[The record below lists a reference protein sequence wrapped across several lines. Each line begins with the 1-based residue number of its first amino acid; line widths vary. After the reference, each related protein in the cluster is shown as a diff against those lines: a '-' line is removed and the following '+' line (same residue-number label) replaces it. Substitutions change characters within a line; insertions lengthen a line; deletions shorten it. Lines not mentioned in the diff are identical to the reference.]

1 MADEVDSGR
10 LVFKVA
16 TDLAG
21 FAQET
26 RAKVEAATRNLR
38 AQVRLEPDTRGLRQ
52 RVEAASRAA
61 AARVIVGITLDG
73 GDLRRRAQAAARAAA
88 TRVDASLALNTA
100 AASAAAAQWRERVAQ
115 PVEVPLVA
123 VGQAAGGGASVTPA
137 AETAVPSTIS
147 AAGAAPVRL
156 EVEAAGLR
164 QRVEA
169 AASEA
174 RTSIRLPL
182 EAEAGDLRAQV
193 EQAAKAAAT
202 TILIGLRPDADDL
215 RRRARPAVEAATRNL
230 RARVPLDPDST
241 GLRQRVQAAAQAA
254 RTRIRVAVD
263 VDTSGLAERIRAATA
278 RAAYVRVGVAFDT
291 GNLRQRVQAAAKAAA
306 STVKIDLDVDTAG
319 LRSRVRAALA
329 GLSVTVRVD
338 VDTAAAATRVAAF
351 RTLAG
356 RPLDIPLNVS
366 GSGAGGGLAQAA
378 GGLGSTIAGLMR
390 LPAMASGALALGQA
404 LTQAAGGLFAMGA
417 AAAPAVGLLG
427 ALPGAMSAAAQ
438 GGGTILAAFSGIGAA
453 VKALGQADTQSAGAS
468 NAAAQARQA
477 AADRVADAQRRLGA
491 AQRDTDEQS
500 LRGAEQV
507 AQARR
512 RLADVQEEAAASVA
526 AADRQLAAA
535 ELTVT
540 RAHQA
545 ATRAQEALNDARR
558 EAQRSLEDLTRD
570 AARGPL
576 EEQKALLS
584 LEQARSRLNEVN
596 TSPFASETDRREA
609 QIAFQEATNQLED
622 VRVRNRRLA
631 EDVKKAN
638 QDGIEGSDQVTAAKQ
653 ELTRAQEAEQDAVR
667 GSQDAEQ
674 QAARARVEAVREV
687 QDAHTDLDRTVR
699 DTERQQKR
707 SAEQIADAQRDVARA
722 LRDQTQALA
731 GGSVAA
737 NAVAATLDKLSPAGQ
752 RFARFIQGTV
762 QPALRGLRDTAQ
774 EALLPPLETAITRGL
789 QLLPIFDSALA
800 QTGQV
805 IGQVAIRGA
814 EMATSGPWRA
824 DLAQIGTT
832 NAQVLGR
839 LGNAGLGVADIFRNI
854 TVAAGPLVLRLA
866 DGIERGVAIAGAFI
880 QARRDGGQ
888 LAAFFVQAGD
898 TGAQLWAILRDGA
911 VVLFNVGQAAAP
923 AGRVLLDSLAGAV
936 AAARQ
941 LSGEVS
947 AQDKLRGYFANT
959 VPVVQELG
967 RLVVAVGVAWFNF
980 TNNPS
985 LAPLIARLRT
995 EFLPAVVQ
1003 LAGALGN
1010 GQLWGQLLSLVTSV
1024 ANIAAE
1030 LGGLGNTLSGFLFVI
1045 QAVATAVQVLLSI
1058 PGMGAFVSALLTM
1071 AGVAAGIMAVSNAIA
1086 AVRVAMLALSANP
1099 VMLIVTAVAALV
1111 LAFVTAY
1118 QKSEWFRSVVNG
1130 AISGLADGI
1139 RFAVDSLVGFVK
1151 AIWPTLMTIFATPI
1165 RFWVNVVYDGGI
1177 RKLWNWIADSF
1188 GLGKLPSFT
1197 VGFARGGVVPGYAPG
1212 RDTVPAMLSPGE
1224 GVLIP
1229 QAVRQLGG
1237 EGGIT
1242 ALNDAARAGRL
1253 AQAGAPVE
1261 GYFLGGLVDA
1271 GLDRLRGWAAGALA
1285 KALNPVRSWFNWMPD
1300 NRWGD
1305 MLRGMVNRAVD
1316 GVLSFVRGYA
1326 TGGVVPGYAPG
1337 QDSALARLSPGEGV
1351 LTPQAVR
1358 GLGGSSAV
1366 GAINAARGQLA
1377 DGGQGDRIGT
1387 VISPGAIVQYI
1398 TNPLPETPGQT
1409 VNNRLRAL
1417 ASFGLFDKESA

>member
-1 MADEVDSGR
+1 MADEIDSGR
-10 LVFKVA
+10 LVVQVA
-16 TDLAG
+16 ADSSG
-21 FAQET
+21 FAQDA
-26 RAKVEAATRNLR
+26 R
-38 AQVRLEPDTRGLRQ
+38 
-52 RVEAASRAA
+52 
-61 AARVIVGITLDG
+61 ARVD
-73 GDLRRRAQAAARAAA
+73 
-88 TRVDASLALNTA
+88 
-100 AASAAAAQWRERVAQ
+100 
-115 PVEVPLVA
+115 
-123 VGQAAGGGASVTPA
+123 
-137 AETAVPSTIS
+137 
-147 AAGAAPVRL
+147 
-156 EVEAAGLR
+156 
-164 QRVEA
+164 
-169 AASEA
+169 
-174 RTSIRLPL
+174 
-182 EAEAGDLRAQV
+182 
-193 EQAAKAAAT
+193 
-202 TILIGLRPDADDL
+202 
-215 RRRARPAVEAATRNL
+215 AATRNL
-230 RARVPLDPDST
+230 RARVRLEPDTT

-254 RTRIRVAVD
+254 RARIKVAVD
-263 VDTSGLAERIRAATA
+263 ADTSGLAEKIRAATA

-291 GNLRQRVQAAAKAAA
+291 GNLRRRVEVAVEAATN
-306 STVKIDLDVDTAG
+306 TVKVGLDVDTTG

-329 GLSVTVRVD
+329 GLSVNVRVE
-338 VDTAAAATRVAAF
+338 VDTTAAAARVAAF
-351 RTLAG
+351 RTTAG
-356 RPLDIPLNVS
+356 RPLDIPINT
-366 GSGAGGGLAQAA
+366 GGGGAGGGLAQAA
-378 GGLGSTIAGLMR
+378 EGLGSTIAGLMR

-404 LTQAAGGLFAMGA
+404 LTQAAAGLFAMGS

-427 ALPGAMSAAAQ
+427 ALPVAMSAAAQ
-438 GGGTILAAFSGIGAA
+438 GAGTILAAFSGIGAA

-468 NAAAQARQA
+468 SAAAQARQA

-491 AQRDTDEQS
+491 AQRDADDQALS
-500 LRGAEQV
+500 GAEQV

-512 RLADVQEEAAASVA
+512 RLADVQEQAAAAVA

-558 EAQRSLEDLTRD
+558 DAQRSLEDLNRD

-576 EEQKALLS
+576 EEQKTLLS
-584 LEQARSRLNEVN
+584 LERARSRLNEVN

-622 VRVRNRRLA
+622 VRVRNQRLA

-638 QDGIEGSDQVTAAKQ
+638 QEGVEGSDQVTAAKQ

-667 GSQDAEQ
+667 GVQDAEQ

-687 QDAHTDLDRTVR
+687 QDAHTELDRTLR
-699 DTERQQKR
+699 DAERQQKR

-722 LRDQTQALA
+722 LRDQTQALTA
-731 GGSVAA
+731 GGTAA
-737 NAVAATLDKLSPAGQ
+737 NAAAAALDKLSPAGQ
-752 RFARFIQGTV
+752 RFARFLQGTV

-774 EALLPPLETAITRGL
+774 EALLPPLETAITRGM
-789 QLLPIFDSALA
+789 QLLPIFNSALA

-805 IGQVAIRGA
+805 LGQVAIRGA
-814 EMATSGPWRA
+814 EMVTSGPWRA
-824 DLAQIGTT
+824 DLAHIAAT
-832 NAQVLGR
+832 NTRVIASLAT
-839 LGNAGLGVADIFRNI
+839 AGLSAADVLRNI
-854 TVAAGPLVLRLA
+854 TVAAGPLLERLA
-866 DGIERGVAIAGAFI
+866 GAAERGMAAAAAFVQAG
-880 QARRDGGQ
+880 RDGGQ
-888 LAAFFVQAGD
+888 LGAFFQRAGD
-898 TGAQLWAILRDGA
+898 TGAQLWGILRDIA
-911 VVLFNVGQAAAP
+911 VGVFHIGQAAAP
-923 AGRVLLDSLAGAV
+923 AGQALLTSLAS
-936 AAARQ
+936 AASSFRT
-941 LSGEVS
+941 LTGEGETQ
-947 AQDKLRGYFANT
+947 AKLAGYFANT

-967 RLVVAVGVAWFNF
+967 RLVAAVGVAWFNF

-995 EFLPAVVQ
+995 EFLPAVMQ

-1010 GQLWGQLLSLVTSV
+1010 GQLWGQLLSLITSV

-1045 QAVATAVQVLLSI
+1045 QAVASAVQVLLSI

-1071 AGVAAGIMAVSNAIA
+1071 AGVAAGITAVSNAIG
-1086 AVRVAMLALSANP
+1086 AVRIAMLALSANP
-1099 VMLIVTAVAALV
+1099 VMLIVAAVAALV

-1118 QKSEWFRSVVNG
+1118 QKSEWFRNVVNG
-1130 AISGLADGI
+1130 AIGGLVDGI
-1139 RFAVDSLVGFVK
+1139 RFAIDGLVGFVK
-1151 AIWPTLMTIFATPI
+1151 WIWPTLSGIFATPI
-1165 RFWVNVVYDGGI
+1165 RFWVNTVYDGGI

-1253 AQAGAPVE
+1253 QQAGAPTQ
-1261 GYFLGGLVDA
+1261 GFGLGGIVDSVS
-1271 GLDRLRGWAAGALA
+1271 DRLRGWAAGALA
-1285 KALNPVRSWFNWMPD
+1285 KALNPIRSWFNWMPD
-1300 NRWGD
+1300 NAWGD

-1337 QDSALARLSPGEGV
+1337 QDSTLARLSPGEGV

-1398 TNPLPETPGQT
+1398 TNPAPESPGET